1 MNREKK
7 VELER
12 YQNDFM
18 IQGEQIKKDQTL
30 SKLKQDFEIE
40 SFKKSFEVD
49 RMHDDRTLEK
59 YQIDSMTRIYQ
70 RQSLRG
76 VAINQFSSDDKESIA
91 SVLPAL
97 GFGFTQTR
105 VQ

>member
-1 MNREKK
+1 MEREKQ

-12 YQNDFM
+12 YKNDYM
-18 IQGEQIKKDQTL
+18 IQQEGLKKEQAI

-40 SFKKSFEVD
+40 SAKKGFDVD
-49 RMHDDRTLEK
+49 RLHDEKTLEK
-59 YQIDSMTRIYQ
+59 YEIDSLVRIYQ
-70 RQSLRG
+70 RQALRG
-76 VAINQFSSDDKESIA
+76 VAINQFSSNDKDSIA

-105 VQ
+105 TQ